1 MNMKTLLGAG
11 LAIGLAACATSAN
24 AKTEPVELSSYI
36 LLDRT
41 GSMNSIWEEAL
52 GSVNAYAAS
61 VVEPDDGPQV
71 NNTLTLAVFDAQE
84 GLQFE
89 ELRKNVKGEAWSDI
103 TTDEVSPR
111 GMTPLFDAIGKII
124 ATAETNAPE
133 KAVIVIMTDGAEN
146 ASREVTKAGV
156 KAALDR
162 AEKRGWEIVFLGAE
176 FANFADADA
185 VGISARKSMAM
196 GRGRMS
202 ESMTR
207 LARKSQFYYASE
219 VGAPV
224 EFDEADREE
233 AGEADVQQR
242 TGEKRKGF
250 FIRKK

>member
-124 ATAETNAPE
+124 ATAETDAPE
-133 KAVIVIMTDGAEN
+133 KAVIVIMTDGKEN
-146 ASREVTKAGV
+146 ASREFTKASAR
-156 KAALDR
+156 AALDR
-162 AEKRGWEIVFLGAE
+162 AEKKGWQVVFLGAE

-185 VGISARKSMAM
+185 VGVSGSKQMAVSRDQLGVTM
-196 GRGRMS
+196 ENLAKKNRGYAQELE
-202 ESMTR
+202 ES
-207 LARKSQFYYASE
+207 
-219 VGAPV
+219 V
-224 EFDEADREE
+224 EFNDADRSLAEE
-233 AGEADVQQR
+233 EDVKQ
-242 TGEKRKGF
+242 RKGGN
-250 FIRKK
+250 

>member
-89 ELRKNVKGEAWSDI
+89 
-103 TTDEVSPR
+103 
-111 GMTPLFDAIGKII
+111 
-124 ATAETNAPE
+124 
-133 KAVIVIMTDGAEN
+133 
-146 ASREVTKAGV
+146 
-156 KAALDR
+156 
-162 AEKRGWEIVFLGAE
+162 
-176 FANFADADA
+176 
-185 VGISARKSMAM
+185 
-196 GRGRMS
+196 
-202 ESMTR
+202 
-207 LARKSQFYYASE
+207 
-219 VGAPV
+219 
-224 EFDEADREE
+224 
-233 AGEADVQQR
+233 
-242 TGEKRKGF
+242 
-250 FIRKK
+250 